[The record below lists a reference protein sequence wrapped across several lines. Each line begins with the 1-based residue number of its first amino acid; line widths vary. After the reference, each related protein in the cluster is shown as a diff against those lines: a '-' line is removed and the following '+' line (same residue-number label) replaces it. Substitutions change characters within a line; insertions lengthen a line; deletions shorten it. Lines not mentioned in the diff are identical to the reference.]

1 MELSEIFTYSRSL
14 TKTTSSQFSDA
25 TLLIFAKIWL
35 HKIQREVASIRSD
48 FFGTKDYTMGTLDQE
63 DYPLPEDLL
72 ELKSVEACFDAE
84 ASVTS
89 QIWAKATEID
99 VGQNPNAWDT
109 IQKNSTT
116 DDPVFDIIDNRL
128 YFAPIRTAV
137 IGSKT
142 VKIRLWYIER
152 PVDPTATTDTPLIST
167 TNQNL
172 LDYQPLLAEGL
183 CYDILTSLGSPR
195 ATEFLSRYELGVMK
209 MKKEIRQQ
217 NIGNVVASI
226 PYMDGSNF

>member
-1 MELSEIFTYSRSL
+1 MQLSELFIYSRSL
-14 TKTTSSQFSDA
+14 TKTTSSQFSDN
-25 TLLIFAKIWL
+25 TLLTFAKIWL

-48 FFGTKDYTMGTLDQE
+48 FFGTKDYTMGQLDQE

-72 ELKSVEACFDAE
+72 ELKSVEACYNAE
-84 ASVTS
+84 QGESS
-89 QIWAKATEID
+89 QVWTKAFEID

-109 IQKNSTT
+109 IQKNAST
-116 DDPVFDIIDNRL
+116 DAPVFDILDNRL

-152 PVDPTATTDTPLIST
+152 PIDPTATTDTPLIST

-172 LDYQPLLAEGL
+172 LDYQPLIAEGL

-195 ATEFLSRYELGVMK
+195 ANEFLNRYEVGIVK
-209 MKKEIRQQ
+209 MKREIRQQ
-217 NIGNVVASI
+217 NIGNVIASH
-226 PYMDGSNF
+226 PYNDGSNY